1 MKAGNLHRAQLLQS
15 EAIAAQSQAQD
26 NIQTDIRIS
35 QALLD
40 KVTATAAN
48 LQTMVDE
55 TATKYRESPVLGGL
69 NGTYSAWTV
78 CALLFSML
86 GAQNPKSALAVLF
99 IGMGMCLLGFYL
111 LLLTHT
117 AVAHLVVTRVIF

>member
-1 MKAGNLHRAQLLQS
+1 MKAENLHRAQLLQS
-15 EAIAAQSQAQD
+15 EAITAQSQAQE
-26 NIQTDIRIS
+26 NMQTDIRIS

-69 NGTYSAWTV
+69 HGTYSAWTV
-78 CALLFSML
+78 CALLFSVL
-86 GAQNPKSALAVLF
+86 GAQNPKSALAMIF
-99 IGMGMCLLGFYL
+99 IGMGMWLLGF
-111 LLLTHT
+111 
-117 AVAHLVVTRVIF
+117 

>member
-1 MKAGNLHRAQLLQS
+1 MSEIKAENLHRAQLLQS
-15 EAIAAQSQAQD
+15 ESQD

-40 KVTATAAN
+40 KVSATVAN

-55 TATKYRESPVLGGL
+55 TATKYRDSPVLGGL
-69 NGTYSAWTV
+69 HGTYSAWTV
-78 CALLFSML
+78 CALLFSIL

-99 IGMGMCLLGFYL
+99 IGMGMFS
-111 LLLTHT
+111 T
-117 AVAHLVVTRVIF
+117 

>member
-1 MKAGNLHRAQLLQS
+1 MLVQSEMKAQDLQRAQLLQS
-15 EAIAAQSQAQD
+15 EVIAAQSQAQH
-26 NIQTDIRIS
+26 NIQTDIQIS

-40 KVTATAAN
+40 KVISTAAN

-55 TATKYRESPVLGGL
+55 TATKYRESPVLGAL
-69 NGTYSAWTV
+69 HRTYSAWTV

-99 IGMGMCLLGFYL
+99 IGMGMFS
-111 LLLTHT
+111 T
-117 AVAHLVVTRVIF
+117 

>member
-1 MKAGNLHRAQLLQS
+1 MKAKNLHRAQLLQS
-15 EAIAAQSQAQD
+15 EAIVSQSQAQD

-78 CALLFSML
+78 CALFFSML
-86 GAQNPKSALAVLF
+86 CAQNPKSALAVLF
-99 IGMGMCLLGFYL
+99 IGMSMCFLGLYL

-117 AVAHLVVTRVIF
+117 ALAHLVVTRAIF

>member
-1 MKAGNLHRAQLLQS
+1 MKAESLHKAQMLQS
-15 EAIAAQSQAQD
+15 ETIAAQSQAQD
-26 NIQTDIRIS
+26 TIQTDIRIS

-55 TATKYRESPVLGGL
+55 TAIKYRDSPVLGGL
-69 NGTYSAWTV
+69 HGTYSAWTV

-99 IGMGMCLLGFYL
+99 IGMCM
-111 LLLTHT
+111 LLT
-117 AVAHLVVTRVIF
+117 

>member
-35 QALLD
+35 QGLLD